1 MAKQKDTKKK
11 RRILKEEPVAR
22 NCPFCKGKAGPD
34 YKDIGTLEKFVSDRA
49 KILGK
54 DRTGICSKHQRRM
67 SVAIQRARH
76 LSLLPYTPQ
85 I

>member
-1 MAKQKDTKKK
+1 MAKKDTKKR
-11 RRILKEEPVAR
+11 RRILKEAPVAL
-22 NCPFCKGKAGPD
+22 NCPFCKNKVTPD
-34 YKDIGTLEKFVSDRA
+34 YKDVGTLEKYVSDRA

-76 LSLLPYTPQ
+76 LGLLPYTPK